1 MSDATIE
8 IPSDRKYSRE
18 HEWVLEKGKT
28 IRVGISDYA
37 QHELGDIVF
46 VELPAVGRVVKAGE
60 GIAVVESVKSVSD
73 VYAPASGRVTARND
87 AIASNPALVNS
98 APYGDGWMFELEAD
112 SLGELLT
119 ADQYRAHIG
128 A

>member
-8 IPSDRKYSRE
+8 IPSDRKYTRE
-18 HEWVLEKGKT
+18 HEWVLEKGAT
-28 IRVGISDYA
+28 IRIGISDYA

-46 VELPAVGRVVKAGE
+46 VELPAVGRTVNAGE
-60 GIAVVESVKSVSD
+60 GVAVVESVKSVSD
-73 VYAPASGRVTARND
+73 VYAPASGRVTARNE
-87 AIASNPALVNS
+87 AIAANPALVNS
-98 APYGDGWMFELEAD
+98 APYGDGWMFEIEAD